1 MQFLL
6 SLFFVVVFA
15 SAPLMINAK
24 PHQEEKKS
32 VHKAAYKGKAAV
44 APKQKKPVEQVVM
57 RAPEPETVVGPSE
70 VISVFYRTLT
80 DTMKQGDALGYD
92 GRYQKLEAA
101 VDKAFSAENM
111 TRVSYGTQWVKVSPD
126 QQEKLTRAFHNFT
139 VANYASQFKTFD
151 GEVFTVKGE
160 KQGPSDGQRIVQ
172 TTLKSGDE
180 THELNY
186 LMTNNGTGWK
196 IADVFVDGTISE
208 MATRRSEFGSVIR
221 TSGADGL
228 LGTLEQKTKQ
238 LAQ

>member
-1 MQFLL
+1 MTPRFFFITSGVFMKHLL
-6 SLFFVVVFA
+6 SIFFIALFAF
-15 SAPLMINAK
+15 APLMAEAK
-24 PHQEEKKS
+24 THHKEDKAI
-32 VHKAAYKGKAAV
+32 HKAAFKGKPAV
-44 APKQKKPVEQVVM
+44 ASKQNKPVERVAM
-57 RAPEPETVVGPSE
+57 RMPEPETVVGPSE
-70 VISVFYRTLT
+70 VIGAFYRTLT

-111 TRVSYGTQWVKVSPD
+111 TRVSYGTQWVKVPSD

-139 VANYASQFKTFD
+139 VANYASQFKKFD

-160 KQGPSDGQRIVQ
+160 KQGSSEGQRIVQ
-172 TTLKSGDE
+172 TTLKSG
-180 THELNY
+180 
-186 LMTNNGTGWK
+186 
-196 IADVFVDGTISE
+196 DVFVDGTISE

-238 LAQ
+238 LSQ